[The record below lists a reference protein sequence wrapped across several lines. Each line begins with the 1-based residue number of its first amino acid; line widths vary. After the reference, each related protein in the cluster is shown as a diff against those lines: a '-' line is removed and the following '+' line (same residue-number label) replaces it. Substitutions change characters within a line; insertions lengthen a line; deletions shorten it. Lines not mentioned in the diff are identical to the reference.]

1 MFSKLGGGVTR
12 HPWIFIS
19 GWLVAL
25 VVALMGTFWGFGH
38 GGLFDRLSNSESM
51 INHGEAWEVQQAIS
65 SEGSGESVMLIIKGL
80 DLTDP
85 AEVGQVQLLMT
96 QERSNLEVD
105 GVASVVDP
113 FLFPDPG
120 QNPQAQ
126 ALFSSQSDGFITAIT
141 LEEGL
146 SDSELDDAHEA
157 LDAAIADFRTEL
169 VNEVPDSSV
178 SVFSTRL
185 VGEEIIGQVQQDLVT
200 GETIGLPVA
209 LLLLIIVFGGLIAA
223 GLPLIGALVSIV
235 CGMAL
240 LWVLTFFIGID
251 SFLLN
256 VVSIIGLALSIDYGL
271 LIVSRYREE
280 ITARLTDNGYP
291 ADLSVRPGRRESK
304 TLVREAVRGT
314 VISAGRTVSFSAL
327 TIAFAISGLL
337 VMDSPI
343 LKTVGAGGMIVT
355 ILAVMTAVTLVPS
368 LLTLLGVKLLKP
380 SVITK
385 IPVIRSLTRAVGDA
399 SSDHGFFSRLAA
411 RVHAHPWI
419 VMLLVSAILAT
430 MAYPITTLRLRSN
443 FSDYI
448 PAGSEVGVAY
458 DTIQADY
465 PALATPTVIVLAEAE
480 PAETADLYEF
490 LSSREDVT
498 FVSPPTALPDDS
510 GVTRMNVILDT
521 DDAVGAAAVDLVR
534 EIRDHDAG
542 FELRVGGPAALQ
554 IDFTQSIIDD
564 APLALSIVVIA
575 VFVLM
580 FLMTGSLIVPVK
592 ALIINA
598 FSLVASLGATTWI
611 FDNGHFGMPVTHGLE
626 TFIVACMVAFGFG
639 LAMDY
644 EVFLLAR
651 IKEFWDLGY
660 TNDEAVE
667 RGLQR
672 SGRIITSAAAI
683 IVAVFI
689 GFIAGDMLAIKQIG
703 VALAIT
709 VITDATLVRMLLVPA
724 TMTVLGKWNWWA
736 PKPLKW
742 VYERFKIVH

>member
-19 GWLVAL
+19 GWLLAL
-25 VVALMGTFWGFGH
+25 GIALASTFWGFGH
-38 GGLFDRLSNSESM
+38 GGLFDRMSNSESM
-51 INHGEAWEVQQAIS
+51 IDHGEAWEVHQATS
-65 SEGSGESVMLIIKGL
+65 SDESGESVLLITKGL

-85 AEVGQVQLLMT
+85 VETGKVAMIVT
-96 QERSNLEVD
+96 RERSSLKVD

-113 FLFPDPG
+113 FLFPNPAED
-120 QNPQAQ
+120 PQAQ
-126 ALFSSQSDGFITAIT
+126 ALLSTQSDGFVTAIT
-141 LEEGL
+141 LEKGL
-146 SDSELDDAHEA
+146 SDADSDQTHAA
-157 LDAAIADFRTEL
+157 LDKEIDNFRAEL
-169 VNEVPDSSV
+169 ASEIPGSSV
-178 SVFSTRL
+178 SVFSGRL
-185 VGEEIIGQVQQDLVT
+185 VGDAIIGQVQQDLVT

-209 LLLLIIVFGGLIAA
+209 LFLLILVFGGLIAA
-223 GLPLIGALVSIV
+223 GLPLIGALVSII

-240 LWVLTFFIGID
+240 LWVLTFTIGID

-280 ITARLTDNGYP
+280 ITQRLLENGYP

-314 VISAGRTVSFSAL
+314 VETAGRTVSFSAL
-327 TIAFAISGLL
+327 TIAFSISGLL
-337 VMDSPI
+337 VMQSSI
-343 LKTVGAGGMIVT
+343 LKTVAAGGMIVT
-355 ILAVMTAVTLVPS
+355 IMAVLTAVTLVPA

-380 SVITK
+380 SVLTK
-385 IPVIRSLTRAVGDA
+385 IPVLRKVTKAVGDA
-399 SSDHGFFSRLAA
+399 SSDHGFFSKLAS

-419 VMLLVSAILAT
+419 VMILVSAILVV
-430 MAYPITTLRLRSN
+430 MAFPITTLRLRSN
-443 FSDYI
+443 FADYI
-448 PAGSEVGVAY
+448 PTGSEVGIAY
-458 DTIQADY
+458 DAIQADY
-465 PALATPTVIVLAEAE
+465 PALATPTAIVLAKTT
-480 PAETADLYEF
+480 PAETAELYQF

-498 FVSPPTALPDDS
+498 FVSPPTPLPNDS
-510 GVTRMNVILDT
+510 SFTRMNVVLDT
-521 DDAVGAAAVDLVR
+521 DDAVGEAAVDLVH
-534 EIRDHDAG
+534 EIRDHDPG
-542 FELRVGGPAALQ
+542 FEMLVGGPAALQ

-564 APLALSIVVIA
+564 APLALGIVVLA
-575 VFVLM
+575 VFVLL
-580 FLMTGSLIVPVK
+580 FLMTGSLIVPIK
-592 ALIINA
+592 ALIINV

-611 FDNGHFGMPVTHGLE
+611 FDNGHFGMPATHGLE

-651 IKEFWDLGY
+651 IKEYWDLGY
-660 TNDEAVE
+660 SNDEAVE

-683 IVAVFI
+683 IIAVFI
-689 GFIAGDMLAIKQIG
+689 GFIAGDMIAIKQIG

-709 VITDATLVRMLLVPA
+709 VVTDATLVRMLLVPA

-736 PKPLKW
+736 PKPLMW
-742 VYERFKIVH
+742 FYERFKIVH